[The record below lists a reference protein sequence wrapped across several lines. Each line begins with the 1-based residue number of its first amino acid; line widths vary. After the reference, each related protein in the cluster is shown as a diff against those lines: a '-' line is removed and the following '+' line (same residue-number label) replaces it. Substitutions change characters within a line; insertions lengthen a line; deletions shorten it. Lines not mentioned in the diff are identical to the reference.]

1 LNVDTNKIS
10 ELLPHSDSL
19 PETWLSALIGR
30 AFNLLLRIVSWVWF
44 VLIMVIVVNV
54 VMRYAFGQGRI
65 EFEELQWHLYAIG
78 FLVGMATCMSSD
90 SHIRVDVLHD
100 RLPRKSQAWIELY
113 GLLLL
118 FLPFVLMV
126 LIFSFPFVQY
136 SWSIAEVSDAPGGL
150 PFRWVIKSVLPLGM
164 ILLLAA
170 GLRRLLRVSSFLFG
184 APAAIEFDSDQDV
197 D

>member
-1 LNVDTNKIS
+1 MSVDADKIS
-10 ELLPHSDSL
+10 ELLPHSDRL
-19 PETWLSALIGR
+19 PETWLSELIGR
-30 AFNLLLRIVSWVWF
+30 AFSVLSRIFSWVW
-44 VLIMVIVVNV
+44 LALMIVIVFNV

-78 FLVGMATCMSSD
+78 FLLGLATCMSSD

-100 RLPRKSQAWIELY
+100 RLPLRSQAWIELY

-126 LIFSFPFVQY
+126 LIFSFPFVHY

-150 PFRWVIKSVLPLGM
+150 PFRWIIKSVLPLSM
-164 ILLLAA
+164 ILLLVA
-170 GLRRLLRVSSFLFG
+170 GLRRLLRVSSCLFG
-184 APAAIEFDSDQDV
+184 APASIEFSGEQDV

>member
-1 LNVDTNKIS
+1 MNVDTNKIS

>member
-1 LNVDTNKIS
+1 MSVDADKIS

-30 AFNLLLRIVSWVWF
+30 AFSVLSRIFSWVW
-44 VLIMVIVVNV
+44 LALMLVIVINV

-65 EFEELQWHLYAIG
+65 EFEELQWHLYAVG
-78 FLVGMATCMSSD
+78 FLLGLATCMSSD

-100 RLPRKSQAWIELY
+100 RLPLRSQAWIELY

-126 LIFSFPFVQY
+126 LIFSFPFVHY

-150 PFRWVIKSVLPLGM
+150 PFRWIIKSVLPLSM
-164 ILLLAA
+164 ILLLVA
-170 GLRRLLRVSSFLFG
+170 GLRRLLRVSSYLFG
-184 APAAIEFDSDQDV
+184 APASIEFSGDQDV

>member
-1 LNVDTNKIS
+1 MSFDADKIS

-30 AFNLLLRIVSWVWF
+30 AFSVLSRIFSWVW
-44 VLIMVIVVNV
+44 LALMLVIVINV

-65 EFEELQWHLYAIG
+65 EFEELQWHLYAVG
-78 FLVGMATCMSSD
+78 FLLGLATCMSSD

-100 RLPRKSQAWIELY
+100 RLPLRSQAWIELY

-126 LIFSFPFVQY
+126 LIFSFPFVHY

-150 PFRWVIKSVLPLGM
+150 PFRWIIKSVLPLSM
-164 ILLLAA
+164 ILLLVA
-170 GLRRLLRVSSFLFG
+170 GLRRLLRVSSYLFG
-184 APAAIEFDSDQDV
+184 APASIEFSGDQDV

>member
-1 LNVDTNKIS
+1 MNVDTNKIS

-170 GLRRLLRVSSFLFG
+170 GFRRLLRVSSFLFG

>member
-1 LNVDTNKIS
+1 MNVDTNKIS

-78 FLVGMATCMSSD
+78 FLLGLATCMSSD